1 MNRKK
6 LTDINSNIRLNNSDI
21 VQNENNIF
29 A

>member
-6 LTDINSNIRLNNSDI
+6 LTDVNSNVRLNNSDI

>member
-6 LTDINSNIRLNNSDI
+6 LTDVNSNIRLNNSDI